1 MSARY
6 RRPMP
11 TLDPRV
17 DTYIENAPE
26 FAQPILIELRRRI
39 HAACPDVT
47 ETIKWKMPSFEYRGI
62 LAGMAAFKKHI
73 AFGFWKDEL
82 LKKEKAHAATVTQ
95 AGRLQVL
102 ADLPPKAAFQKV
114 VKRAME
120 LNAEG
125 TTVPRKKA
133 ARRTIPMHP
142 DLVRALAANE
152 KARAVFDAF
161 APGCQREYLEWIAEA
176 KKDETRARRIE
187 QAIDWIGAGKKRNW
201 KYETC

>member
-1 MSARY
+1 
-6 RRPMP
+6 MP

-26 FAQPILIELRRRI
+26 FARPILSELRKRI

-47 ETIKWKMPSFEYRGI
+47 ETIKWRMPSFEYRGL
-62 LAGMAAFKKHI
+62 LAGMAAFKKHCS
-73 AFGFWKDEL
+73 FGFWKDPL
-82 LKKEKAHAATVTQ
+82 LQKEAAHAAALAK
-95 AGRLQVL
+95 AGCLQTL

-114 VKRAME
+114 VKRAMA

-125 TTVPRKKA
+125 TVVPREMATKKV
-133 ARRTIPMHP
+133 PPLHP
-142 DLVRALAANE
+142 EFVRALAANK

-161 APGCQREYLEWIAEA
+161 APSCKREYAEWIAEA

-187 QAIDWIGAGKKRNW
+187 QAIDWIGAGKKRHW